1 MNFPPSRSTSLSV
14 DPQPT
19 SRPSVGSRLS
29 SAVSI
34 AERGETQD
42 GGGIAAQH
50 QIDEEIAKIQRY
62 EDFTT
67 IDWVQDAARE
77 QLRRKARRKRQ
88 AGLYGGGH
96 SGWRLKIRE
105 AYDAAQGWIVVTII
119 GATIGLNAAFLNI
132 ITEWLADIKLGY
144 CSSKFYLNEDFCC
157 WGEED
162 GCSDWHQW
170 TIFEPFNY
178 IVYIIFATLFALTAA
193 SLVKSYAPYA
203 AGSGISEIKCIIAG
217 FVMKG
222 FLGFWTLVIKSLALP
237 LAIGSGLSVGK
248 EGPSVH
254 YAVCTGNVIS
264 RLFNK
269 YRRNASKTREV
280 LSACAAAG
288 VAVAF
293 GSPIGGVLF
302 SLEEMSSYFPLKTL
316 WRSYFCALV
325 ATAVLAAMN
334 PFRTGQLVMFQVKY
348 DRSWHFF
355 EVVFYIIIGVFG
367 GLYGAFV
374 MKWNLKVQA
383 FRKKYLAGYAVL
395 EATMLALATAIV
407 CYPNAFLRMEMT
419 ESMKVL
425 FRECEGAEDYHGLC
439 DPQHRFWNVVS
450 LILATVIRIFF
461 VIISYGCKVPAGI
474 FVPSM
479 AVGASF
485 GRTVG
490 IIVQAI
496 HEANPKSVFFSSC
509 APDVPCITPGTY
521 AFLGAAA
528 ALSGIMHL
536 TVSVVVIMF
545 ELTGALTY
553 ILPTMIVVG
562 VTKAVSDLFGKGGIA
577 DRMIWFS
584 GMPFLDHKEE
594 HNFGVSVSQAMISD
608 VISIPA
614 TGMTLKTVERL
625 LLKDNYQG
633 FPIVEDDTSR
643 ILIGYIGRTEL
654 RYAVDRAKR
663 ERTLSPL
670 SKCTF
675 SVPSASASTTAAGF
689 GGTMHPLTPSSAF
702 PPSPS
707 SPFPPISTPAATSP
721 LDYAT
726 STSTTI
732 DFAPYI
738 DTTPV
743 TVHPRLPLETVMEL
757 FRKIGPRVIL
767 IEHRGR
773 LAGLVTVK
781 DCLKYQ
787 FKAEASAEAE
797 AAEAAADHHQ
807 TGSGHRDNNHPSHRR
822 FTSADLRRRRQE
834 EEEEGQERVWGM
846 IKAAA
851 GWVSDTVG
859 RVSGGRVRLSDSW
872 EGERE
877 REREREGVVGGVGR
891 PRGLGGHGI
900 LDGTE
905 DVGDEDGGLE
915 LEDRR

>member
-1 MNFPPSRSTSLSV
+1 MNF
-14 DPQPT
+14 Q
-19 SRPSVGSRLS
+19 SRPSSLSMVPHAVRRPSVSSRLS

-50 QIDEEIAKIQRY
+50 QIEEEIAKIKRY
-62 EDFTT
+62 E
-67 IDWVQDAARE
+67 DAARE

-88 AGLYGGGH
+88 AGLYGAGR
-96 SGWRLKIRE
+96 SDWRQRILE

-119 GATIGLNAAFLNI
+119 GAAIGLNAAFLNI

-144 CSSKFYLNEDFCC
+144 CTTRFYLNEDFCC
-157 WGEED
+157 WGED
-162 GCSDWHQW
+162 NVQ
-170 TIFEPFNY
+170 
-178 IVYIIFATLFALTAA
+178 TLFAFTAA
-193 SLVKSYAPYA
+193 TLVKAYAPYA

-222 FLGFWTLVIKSLALP
+222 FLGLWTLIIKSLALP
-237 LAIGSGLSVGK
+237 LAIASGLSVGK

-264 RLFNK
+264 RLFDK

-355 EVVFYIIIGVFG
+355 EVVFYIIIGIFG

-374 MKWNLKVQA
+374 MKWNLRAQA
-383 FRKKYLAGYAVL
+383 FRKKYLANYAVL
-395 EATMLALATAIV
+395 EATLLAVATAVV
-407 CYPNAFLRMEMT
+407 CYPNAFLRIEMT

-439 DPQHRFWNVVS
+439 EPEHRLGNVIS
-450 LILATVIRIFF
+450 LILATIIRIFF

-479 AVGASF
+479 AIGASF

-496 HEANPKSVFFSSC
+496 HEAYPGSVFFSSC

-528 ALSGIMHL
+528 ALSGIMHI

-562 VTKAVSDLFGKGGIA
+562 VTKAVSELFGKGGIA

-584 GMPFLDHKEE
+584 GFPYLDHKEE
-594 HNFGVSVSQAMISD
+594 HNFGVPVSHAMITD
-608 VISIPA
+608 VVSIPS
-614 TGMTLKTVERL
+614 TGMTLKAVERL
-625 LLKDNYQG
+625 LTKDNYQG
-633 FPIVEDDTSR
+633 FPIVEDETSK
-643 ILIGYIGRTEL
+643 ILLGYIGRTEL

-663 ERTLSPL
+663 ERALSPL
-670 SKCTF
+670 AKCTF
-675 SVPSASASTTAAGF
+675 AASRNPVTPTSAIPATTPVIQPSSSSSFASPPPSA
-689 GGTMHPLTPSSAF
+689 
-702 PPSPS
+702 
-707 SPFPPISTPAATSP
+707 SP
-721 LDYAT
+721 LDYAASASAT
-726 STSTTI
+726 V
-732 DFAPYI
+732 DFTPYV
-738 DTTPV
+738 DTTPL
-743 TVHPRLPLETVMEL
+743 TAHPRLPLETVMEL

-767 IEHRGR
+767 VEHRGR

-787 FKAEASAEAE
+787 IKAE
-797 AAEAAADHHQ
+797 AAEHQ
-807 TGSGHRDNNHPSHRR
+807 HQLQLQQQGGHE
-822 FTSADLRRRRQE
+822 ADLRSRRRHRRAA
-834 EEEEGQERVWGM
+834 EEEGDERVWGM

-859 RVSGGRVRLSDSW
+859 RVSGGRIRLRDSW
-872 EGERE
+872 EGEARE
-877 REREREGVVGGVGR
+877 RDALRWRGNNNGAGGGNGNV
-891 PRGLGGHGI
+891 GI

-905 DVGDEDGGLE
+905 EVATEEGGLE
-915 LEDRR
+915 LETR